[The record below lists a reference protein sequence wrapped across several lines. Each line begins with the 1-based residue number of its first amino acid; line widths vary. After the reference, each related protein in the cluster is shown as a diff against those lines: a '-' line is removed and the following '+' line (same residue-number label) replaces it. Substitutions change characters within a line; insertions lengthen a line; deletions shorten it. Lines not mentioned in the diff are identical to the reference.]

1 MALKIP
7 FLNKK
12 NKIKKIYKFLN
23 VLQKNSIK
31 KNSAI
36 KEIKAVVMAGG
47 LGTRMAP
54 VTDILPKPLIPINGK
69 PVLNYIIDSLEV
81 AGIKNILFTL
91 NYKNHLIKA
100 YMKENKFISKINYF
114 EEKKPLG
121 TVGCIK
127 NIKNKLTS
135 NFLLTNCDTIINA
148 DLNNIYKYHKKNK
161 FDITIVS
168 CLKKVD
174 IPYGVCELDDEQIF
188 IKINEKPNYNFLI
201 NTGLY
206 FLNKEVIDLIPSEKF
221 DMNQLIELA
230 KTKNKKIGIFP
241 ISEESW
247 TDVGNWKEYN
257 KVKKSINIK

>member
-1 MALKIP
+1 MD
-7 FLNKK
+7 
-12 NKIKKIYKFLN
+12 
-23 VLQKNSIK
+23 VL
-31 KNSAI
+31 
-36 KEIKAVVMAGG
+36 
-47 LGTRMAP
+47 
-54 VTDILPKPLIPINGK
+54 
-69 PVLNYIIDSLEV
+69 
-81 AGIKNILFTL
+81 
-91 NYKNHLIKA
+91 
-100 YMKENKFISKINYF
+100 
-114 EEKKPLG
+114 
-121 TVGCIK
+121 K

-257 KVKKSINIK
+257 KVKKASI